1 MMKSIFLLLASLSA
15 MVGVGLGAFG
25 AHGLKS
31 VLNPE
36 LLTVYQTGVT
46 YQMWHALGLMG
57 ISLVHQQSP
66 ESKLINWAGWLM
78 FIGIILFSGSLYL
91 LAILNL
97 KWIGIIT
104 PIGGVSFIMAWVL
117 IAIFATKKQ
126 HNSRYKNARS

>member
-1 MMKSIFLLLASLSA
+1 MKSVFLFLASLSA
-15 MVGVGLGAFG
+15 LTGVGLGAFG
-25 AHGLKS
+25 AHGLKN
-31 VLNPE
+31 VLSPE
-36 LLTVYQTGVT
+36 LLTIYQTGVT

-57 ISLVHQQSP
+57 IALVHQQSP

-78 FIGIILFSGSLYL
+78 FIGIIVFSGSLYL
-91 LAILNL
+91 LAILDL
-97 KWIGIIT
+97 KWIGILT

>member
-1 MMKSIFLLLASLSA
+1 MKSVFLLLASLSA
-15 MVGVGLGAFG
+15 MTGVGLGAFG
-25 AHGLKS
+25 AHGLKN
-31 VLNPE
+31 VLSPE

-91 LAILNL
+91 LVILNL

>member
-15 MVGVGLGAFG
+15 MTGVGLGAFG
-25 AHGLKS
+25 AHGLKN
-31 VLNPE
+31 VLSPE

-57 ISLVHQQSP
+57 ISLIHQQSP
-66 ESKLINWAGWLM
+66 ESKLIYWAGWLM
-78 FIGIILFSGSLYL
+78 FMGIILFSGSLYL
-91 LAILNL
+91 LVILNL

>member
-15 MVGVGLGAFG
+15 MIGVGLGAFG
-25 AHGLKS
+25 AHGLKN
-31 VLNPE
+31 VLSPE

-91 LAILNL
+91 LVILNL